1 MNGAYGLSQS
11 FVSRIKS
18 KYIGHNTYAGRR
30 SNFRSKPKPID
41 VPLNKSDFKYS
52 YLRSRSNW
60 LPKVFSQ
67 DLINCSSLKLSYA
80 YMKIDPV
87 INGFSTNEIE
97 IDLRICDNSIVTLGI
112 RGFCLGFQTL
122 LMLTF

>member
-87 INGFSTNEIE
+87 TNGFIPNEVKSH
-97 IDLRICDNSIVTLGI
+97 LHICDNSIINFVI
-112 RGFCLGFQTL
+112 
-122 LMLTF
+122 